1 MIRIVEISVRLGMS
15 LRVRETKKG
24 RAAARFFNSGSRA
37 GPRAPRCVD
46 QNRGAGKGQSRPGW
60 GQNVRETLRLWRVE
74 ACPQKWVP
82 VLRKKDMRGQ
92 SVRSFEVFPAMI
104 Q

>member
-46 QNRGAGKGQSRPGW
+46 QNRWAGKGQGRLGW
-60 GQNVRETLRLWRVE
+60 GQNARETLRLWRVE
-74 ACPQKWVP
+74 ACPAKVAAGFA
-82 VLRKKDMRGQ
+82 KKEDARTERG
-92 SVRSFEVFPAMI
+92 VFRGI
-104 Q
+104 S